1 MHRHRPRSTAIATL
15 AACFV
20 GAAVLVA
27 PTSVAAEPT
36 LSWAACADPG
46 LKKAGVECAQLEVP
60 MDRDDPS
67 VGVVR
72 LAVVRHKSS
81 GSAAE
86 RIGSLVFNPGGPGG
100 SGVQSIAS
108 VWGILPAAVKRHFD
122 LVSWGPRGV
131 NESTPSLSGCAT
143 PYPIRPVTGPID
155 WAQVARQ
162 FSRDLGVANR
172 ACQRKNATIIQHMS
186 TVENVYDLDRIRAA
200 LGEDQ
205 LTYWGMSYG
214 TRIGYVY
221 ALLFPDRMRAFVLDG
236 SIDPAGTQIGLAQGG
251 AGPDQAYGVFA
262 DAYPAS
268 DQQLREVLAVLDE
281 RTIALPDGSTLD
293 RWDVRDF
300 VFGFD
305 AQQAAYPAIAQI
317 IGIWHAAIFAA
328 GEEQSAALASSAQVA
343 AQITGPNSNAGAVFS
358 AVNCLDYAGRPS
370 VAQAIGAIR
379 YQDRLA
385 PQYGGS
391 LSTMYALGCSGL
403 AIAPDPVPVIT
414 GEGPRVPVLILGASR
429 DGSTV
434 NQWTSRMSRAFPTS
448 RTVTYAGGQHVTWG
462 TVHSSCVNKAANTFV
477 ISLRLPAMDV
487 GCSNTLV
494 P

>member
-1 MHRHRPRSTAIATL
+1 M
-15 AACFV
+15 
-20 GAAVLVA
+20 
-27 PTSVAAEPT
+27 
-36 LSWAACADPG
+36 
-46 LKKAGVECAQLEVP
+46 
-60 MDRDDPS
+60 
-67 VGVVR
+67 
-72 LAVVRHKSS
+72 
-81 GSAAE
+81 
-86 RIGSLVFNPGGPGG
+86 
-100 SGVQSIAS
+100 
-108 VWGILPAAVKRHFD
+108 
-122 LVSWGPRGV
+122 
-131 NESTPSLSGCAT
+131 
-143 PYPIRPVTGPID
+143 
-155 WAQVARQ
+155 
-162 FSRDLGVANR
+162 
-172 ACQRKNATIIQHMS
+172 
-186 TVENVYDLDRIRAA
+186 
-200 LGEDQ
+200 
-205 LTYWGMSYG
+205 
-214 TRIGYVY
+214 
-221 ALLFPDRMRAFVLDG
+221 
-236 SIDPAGTQIGLAQGG
+236 
-251 AGPDQAYGVFA
+251 FA